1 MRRRIRV
8 RQLNGAP
15 GVPVDSDGGP
25 TIDPTRNVIDLVY
38 QGNERQDDLR
48 DLTNLLY
55 DEKVLR
61 LEDMAKLRDAFAK
74 EIRELETK
82 RLDAVRQVDVGQ
94 ASTTAAALLT
104 AVQTLSGQTGQRDE
118 VTNKR
123 IAALEQSLA
132 KGEGKATVS
141 DPALEKLLVSVDQL
155 ISAGNRSTGKDA
167 GVSWVGAL
175 VVGVMT
181 VIATGLGVYALV
193 KP

>member
-1 MRRRIRV
+1 
-8 RQLNGAP
+8 
-15 GVPVDSDGGP
+15 VPVDSDGGP